1 MKKCE
6 KGEYGYLLYYKRTK
20 LLATLGF
27 AAMIEFIVITLL
39 LMFDTTSHVMIV
51 IPVLLSLPLAKFFIA
66 YLIVA
71 KCKSL
76 KEEEYRKIS
85 DAVNEPGIL
94 YDIAISQYEG
104 IRFFQSVTVKNGKIY
119 GLVTTKTEKYS
130 RDDYVKWIEESA
142 NDKKYTYM
150 VKVYYNI
157 EEYVNK
163 INSTSE
169 PSDTTKLIDAHIK
182 ERILDSCV

>member
-1 MKKCE
+1 MQ
-6 KGEYGYLLYYKRTK
+6 
-20 LLATLGF
+20 
-27 AAMIEFIVITLL
+27 
-39 LMFDTTSHVMIV
+39 
-51 IPVLLSLPLAKFFIA
+51 
-66 YLIVA
+66 
-71 KCKSL
+71 
-76 KEEEYRKIS
+76 IS

-163 INSTSE
+163 IKSTSE